1 MALVFFLTTE
11 SVLVICFLLFGIAFS
26 LDFALLQAMVSAQNT
41 ESIVS
46 RRIVFMSMLWALG
59 LSC

>member
-1 MALVFFLTTE
+1 
-11 SVLVICFLLFGIAFS
+11 
-26 LDFALLQAMVSAQNT
+26 LLQAIVSAQNT